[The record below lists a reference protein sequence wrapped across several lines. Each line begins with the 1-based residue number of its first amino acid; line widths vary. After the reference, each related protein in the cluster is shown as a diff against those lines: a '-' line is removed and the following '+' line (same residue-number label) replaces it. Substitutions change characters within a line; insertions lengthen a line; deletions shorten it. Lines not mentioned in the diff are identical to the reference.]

1 MASLLTGS
9 LERIVSSPTRP
20 ITRTIVLLFGGRLL
34 SVEVNRDLGM
44 LINLALQ
51 VPVFGLAFFFALFC
65 LGLVAVTV
73 SSVLI
78 IRRRSIAKTIIAS
91 LGMEKSDNILH
102 KEGGRYDQL
111 NLKV

>member
-1 MASLLTGS
+1 MHPHRAVKHVDRAFVPLIWF
-9 LERIVSSPTRP
+9 EINA
-20 ITRTIVLLFGGRLL
+20 
-34 SVEVNRDLGM
+34 EVNRDLGM